1 MKIVVCYDIKNTLLR
16 TKVSDF
22 LCNYLY
28 RVQKSVFE
36 GFATNKE
43 FDTIVSFLDEKID
56 KEDTI
61 RIYKLCNKC
70 DSQIKL
76 IGFGEQIIEKDFII
90 I

>member
-1 MKIVVCYDIKNTLLR
+1 MKIIVCYDISDTNIR

-22 LCNYLY
+22 LCNYFY

-43 FDTIVSFLDEKID
+43 LDKVIAYLEEHIKNA
-56 KEDTI
+56 DTI

-70 DSQIKL
+70 DQQIEL
-76 IGFGEQIIEKDFII
+76 IGSSEQIVEKNFII